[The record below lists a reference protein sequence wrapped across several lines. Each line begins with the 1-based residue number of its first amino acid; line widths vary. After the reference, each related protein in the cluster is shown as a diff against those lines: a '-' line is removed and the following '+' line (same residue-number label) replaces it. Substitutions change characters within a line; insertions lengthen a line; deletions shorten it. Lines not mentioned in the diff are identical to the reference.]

1 MEFIGKNNARVKAA
15 LALKRQRAR
24 NSPYFLLE
32 GFREIHRALI
42 SGYRCL

>member
-15 LALKRQRAR
+15 LSLKRQRAR

-32 GFREIHRALI
+32 GF
-42 SGYRCL
+42 